1 MLKLTI
7 LTSEEIAELQELIDG
22 LVRYDGHSIG
32 GTLVGG
38 TYYEGKNIDNVLRIA
53 TILGLET
60 PNELT
65 TPRRNNGVSKDKEI
79 DNDKE

>member
-1 MLKLTI
+1 MMKLTI
-7 LTSEEIAELQELIDG
+7 LTSEEMSELQELVDG
-22 LVRYDGHSIG
+22 VTQYIYVD
-32 GTLVGG
+32 
-38 TYYEGKNIDNVLRIA
+38 KNPDWYIIPKDMFKRIA
-53 TILGLET
+53 TILGLDT

>member
-7 LTSEEIAELQELIDG
+7 LTSEEMSELQELVDG
-22 LVRYDGHSIG
+22 VTQYIYVD
-32 GTLVGG
+32 
-38 TYYEGKNIDNVLRIA
+38 KNPDWYIIPKDMFKRIA
-53 TILGLET
+53 TILGLEI

-79 DNDKE
+79 DNEE

>member
-7 LTSEEIAELQELIDG
+7 LTSEEMSELQELVDG
-22 LVRYDGHSIG
+22 VTQYIYVD
-32 GTLVGG
+32 
-38 TYYEGKNIDNVLRIA
+38 KNPDWYIIPKDMFKRIA
-53 TILGLET
+53 EILELDI

-79 DNDKE
+79 DNEE

>member
-7 LTSEEIAELQELIDG
+7 LTSEEIAELQELVDG
-22 LVRYDGHSIG
+22 NYNQYCAILTNSFAG
-32 GTLVGG
+32 
-38 TYYEGKNIDNVLRIA
+38 EKMWDNTKRIA
-53 TILGLET
+53 TILGLEI

-79 DNDKE
+79 DNEE